1 MTLRDRL
8 AGGAGLADPVV
19 LATLMLAVLA
29 GLEHVGLSTF
39 AIPFAATATI
49 LATAP
54 DAPASRPRVV
64 LVGYAVALVPALGAV
79 SVLGA
84 STTVAVVATGLAIL
98 LMRLADALHPPAAAA
113 ATMVAL
119 HGTGWPFL
127 LDGALP
133 AMAVVVGL
141 GAAGGLLRRS
151 RVGVLRP
158 PGRPEVAT
166 PA

>member
-1 MTLRDRL
+1 MVRGRL
-8 AGGAGLADPVV
+8 PGGARVADPVL

-29 GLEHVGLSTF
+29 GLEQVGLSTF

-54 DAPASRPRVV
+54 DSPASRPRAV

-79 SVLGA
+79 SLLGA
-84 STTVAVVATGLAIL
+84 STTVAVAATGLAIL
-98 LMRLADALHPPAAAA
+98 LMRLTRAVHPPAAAA
-113 ATMVAL
+113 ATMVGL
-119 HGTGWPFL
+119 HGTGWSFL

-133 AMAVVVGL
+133 AMAVVVAL
-141 GAAGGLLRRS
+141 GAVGGLLGRS
-151 RVGVLRP
+151 RAGLSGA
-158 PGRPEVAT
+158 PGRPEIAA

>member
-1 MTLRDRL
+1 MLRDRL
-8 AGGAGLADPVV
+8 PGGAGLADPVV

-29 GLEHVGLSTF
+29 GLDQVGLSTF

-54 DAPASRPRVV
+54 DAPASRPRAV

-79 SVLGA
+79 SLLGA
-84 STTVAVVATGLAIL
+84 STAVAVVATALAIL
-98 LMRLADALHPPAAAA
+98 LMRLARTIHPPAAAA
-113 ATMVAL
+113 ATMVGL
-119 HGTGWPFL
+119 HGTGWSFL

-133 AMAVVVGL
+133 ALAVLVAL
-141 GAAGGLLRRS
+141 GAAGSLLGRS
-151 RVGVLRP
+151 RTDLLRP
-158 PGRPEVAT
+158 PGRPKVAT